1 MINENNK
8 QASITQGKRPRKKPK
23 VTDKWEP
30 HKRDLDED
38 KENQWIFIS
47 KALDTYGLDVYEFR
61 VLAHVARRAGPKGM
75 CNASQATI
83 ADCCGINQRKVM
95 QALETLCQ
103 VKILN
108 KTKTGRA
115 NHYKLNTS
123 SKWEHPEKLEE
134 FRSNGEKK
142 QEDTSTA
149 D

>member
-1 MINENNK
+1 M
-8 QASITQGKRPRKKPK
+8 TQGKRPRKKPK
-23 VTDKWEP
+23 VTDINNWEP
-30 HKRDLDED
+30 HKFDLDEE
-38 KENQWIFIS
+38 KENRWIFIS

-61 VLAHVARRAGPKGM
+61 VLAHVGRRAGPKGV

-103 VKILN
+103 AKILE

-123 SKWEHPEKLEE
+123 SKWERPEKLEE
-134 FRSNGEKK
+134 FRSKGEKK